1 MYGGKKMEFFD
12 DETRKAISERLSTMQ
27 DEVTLVFFD
36 KKSQLNEHIKELL
49 KQFSAMNDKLLLEI
63 KEHDSEEAKREGIV
77 DAPVTVVKSANIKGK
92 IHYYG
97 IPSGYEFASLLEIVI
112 GASTGRINELPST
125 VEFLNSLSKPLKL
138 EVFVTPTCPHC
149 PTSALVSYKFAM
161 LSSKVT
167 SMVIEASEFPEW
179 SNRYSVTGVP
189 KTVLNDGEGE
199 YVGGYPEDMAVA
211 KIKELLG

>member
-1 MYGGKKMEFFD
+1 MEFFD

-112 GASTGRINELPST
+112 GASTGKINELPST